1 LLSSGS
7 WRAIIITKGLE
18 RTAKRSL
25 PMGFWNFLSRRRNAR
40 KAARLAAEVANR
52 SVAPV
57 LGRVK
62 RRAATM
68 RVSEARGYVRARSLE
83 IVHRELAVLQKG
95 QEKLEPALQTEIVGQ
110 ACEAVVTRVMAEL
123 RSVPKAASPEQRRA
137 A

>member
-1 LLSSGS
+1 
-7 WRAIIITKGLE
+7 
-18 RTAKRSL
+18 
-25 PMGFWNFLSRRRNAR
+25 MGFWNFLSRRRNAR
-40 KAARLAAEVANR
+40 KAARMAAEVADR

-95 QEKLEPALQTEIVGQ
+95 QAKLDPALQTEIVGQ
-110 ACEAVVTRVMAEL
+110 ASEAVVTRVMAEL
-123 RSVPKAASPEQRRA
+123 RSVPKAASGEQRRA